1 MKLQVNKLQLSATVS
16 TQVEA
21 ARSGMALL
29 DRAHKS
35 LANMQSSY
43 KVSSG
48 PLAYAAELKRLL
60 CPPANLPRAAD
71 D

>member
-1 MKLQVNKLQLSATVS
+1 MFVQANKAQLSNTVS

-35 LANMQSSY
+35 LANMQNSY
-43 KVSSG
+43 KVTSVRYVMNMS
-48 PLAYAAELKRLL
+48 LL
-60 CPPANLPRAAD
+60 DNL
-71 D
+71 